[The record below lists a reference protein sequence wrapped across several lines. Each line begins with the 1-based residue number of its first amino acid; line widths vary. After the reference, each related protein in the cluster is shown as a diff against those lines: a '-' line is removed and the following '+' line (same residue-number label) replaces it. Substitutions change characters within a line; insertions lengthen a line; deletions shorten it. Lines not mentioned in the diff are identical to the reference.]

1 MRFELRKICQE
12 TFHQNKDT
20 LIQRRALVKHK
31 WTVLMLTVFLG
42 LSVSAQSLASVEW
55 TTSRTLKLEKPPI
68 DMAFSKD
75 GRWVF
80 ILTEE
85 GTVLIYSANG
95 KLMDK
100 MSVGAHVDG
109 IDAGPREDILFLKSR
124 KNKTVEELSL
134 DFVYDIDVSGSP
146 FEGPGDAPVVITVFN
161 DYQ

>member
-1 MRFELRKICQE
+1 MK
-12 TFHQNKDT
+12 N
-20 LIQRRALVKHK
+20 K

-55 TTSRTLKLEKPPI
+55 TTSRTLKLEKPP
-68 DMAFSKD
+68 
-75 GRWVF
+75 
-80 ILTEE
+80 
-85 GTVLIYSANG
+85 TVLIYSANG